1 MSKFKITCVAPSY
14 NHEKFVGF
22 FIESV
27 LNQTEQNFELI
38 IVDDGSQDKNVDA
51 ILKFKDKRIK
61 LIRHEYNKGIGQ
73 ALNTAFKFARGKY
86 IVFAGTDDIFESV
99 HFETVSRY
107 LDTNPNVGAYYCSC
121 SLIDNKNNKI
131 EDPNNMYVRKDI
143 NRFDILNTIFF
154 LGNNLL
160 DPGKAIRYKI
170 VKKQIPFSAS
180 LLSLSDVQSH
190 VKVALNSDIYTSD
203 QRLVKYRLSGVSNT
217 NTYFFKREQLEIDLL
232 MNSFLQ
238 IKNVQLLEKIFE
250 PEIKQSGLIPFKD
263 TIPYFLGRMALLSV
277 NNARKEWGYRTIL
290 NFLNNEK
297 NSLIVYKKYNQSY
310 KDIHNLIEL
319 LYYIKNEILPWYS
332 LKRMLNFVFVKEK
345 TGKLRKIKVFG
356 HAMFTYRKK

>member
-86 IVFAGTDDIFESV
+86 IVFAGTDDIFEPV

-131 EDPNNMYVRKDI
+131 EDLNNMYVRKNI

-203 QRLVKYRLSGVSNT
+203 KKLVKYRFSGVSNT
-217 NTYFFKREQLEIDLL
+217 KCDFFYRREQLETELL
-232 MNSFLQ
+232 MDSFLK
-238 IKNVQLLEKIFE
+238 IKDIGLLEKIFKNKIA
-250 PEIKQSGLIPFKD
+250 EINLLPFKD
-263 TIPYFLGRMALLSV
+263 TIPYFLGRMALLSD
-277 NNARKEWGYRTIL
+277 NNTRKEWGYRTIL
-290 NFLNNEK
+290 RFLENETNF
-297 NSLIVYKKYNQSY
+297 SVVYKRYNQDFKDLY
-310 KDIHNLIEL
+310 NLMKDI
-319 LYYIKNEILPWYS
+319 P
-332 LKRMLNFVFVKEK
+332 
-345 TGKLRKIKVFG
+345 
-356 HAMFTYRKK
+356 

>member
-1 MSKFKITCVAPSY
+1 MSKFKITCIAPSF
-14 NHEKFVGF
+14 NHGKFVKF
-22 FIESV
+22 FIESI

-38 IVDDGSQDKNVDA
+38 IVDDFSQDNNIDE

-86 IVFAGTDDIFESV
+86 IVFAGTDDIFEPV

-107 LDTNPNVGAYYCSC
+107 LDTNPKVGAYYCSL
-121 SLIDNKNNKI
+121 SLIDENNNEIKDI
-131 EDPNNMYVRKDI
+131 SNEYIRKDI
-143 NRFDILNTIFF
+143 NRFSILRTIFF

-160 DPGKAIRYKI
+160 DPGKTIRREI
-170 VKKQIPFSAS
+170 VKKQSPFSNS
-180 LLSLSDVQSH
+180 MLSTIDVKSH
-190 VKVALNSDIYTSD
+190 VDTALATNIYTSD

-217 NTYFFKREQLEIDLL
+217 NIDFFRREQLEIDLL

-250 PEIKQSGLIPFKD
+250 PEIKQFGLIPFKD
-263 TIPYFLGRMALLSV
+263 TIPYFLGRMALLSA
-277 NNARKEWGYRTIL
+277 NNARKEWGYRIIL

-297 NSLIVYKKYNQSY
+297 NSLIVYKKYNQDY
-310 KDIHNLIEL
+310 KDIYNLVEV
-319 LYYIKNEILPWYS
+319 
-332 LKRMLNFVFVKEK
+332 LN
-345 TGKLRKIKVFG
+345 
-356 HAMFTYRKK
+356 

>member
-1 MSKFKITCVAPSY
+1 MIDPKISCIAPSY

-27 LNQTEQNFELI
+27 LNQTEKNFELI

-51 ILKFKDKRIK
+51 ILKFKDKRIT

-73 ALNTAFKFARGKY
+73 SLNTAFKFARGKY
-86 IVFAGTDDIFESV
+86 IVFAGTDDIFEPV
-99 HFETVSRY
+99 HFETASRY
-107 LDTNPNVGAYYCSC
+107 LDTNPNVGAYYCSL
-121 SLIDNKNNKI
+121 SLIDENNNEIKDI
-131 EDPNNMYVRKDI
+131 SNEYIRKDI
-143 NRFDILNTIFF
+143 NRFSILRTIFF

-160 DPGKAIRYKI
+160 DPGKTIRREI
-170 VKKQIPFSAS
+170 VKKQIPFSNS
-180 LLSLSDVQSH
+180 MLSTIDVKSH
-190 VKVALNSDIYTSD
+190 VDTALMADVYVSD
-203 QRLVKYRLSGVSNT
+203 QRLVKYRLSGISNT

-238 IKNVQLLEKIFE
+238 IKDVQLPEKIFE

-263 TIPYFLGRMALLSV
+263 TIAYFLGRMALLSV

-297 NSLIVYKKYNQSY
+297 NSLIVYKKYNQTY

-345 TGKLRKIKVFG
+345 TGNLRKIKVFG

>member
-1 MSKFKITCVAPSY
+1 MIVPKISCIAPSF
-14 NHEKFVGF
+14 NHGKFVKF
-22 FIESV
+22 FIESI

-38 IVDDGSQDKNVDA
+38 IVDDCSQDNNVA
-51 ILKFKDKRIK
+51 EILKFKDKRLKFIK
-61 LIRHEYNKGIGQ
+61 HEYNRGIGQ
-73 ALNTAFKFARGKY
+73 SLNTAFNLAKGEY
-86 IVFAGTDDIFESV
+86 VVLTGTDDIFELE
-99 HFETVSRY
+99 HFSTVSKY
-107 LDTNPNVGAYYCSC
+107 LDKHPNIGAYYCSL
-121 SLIDNKNNKI
+121 SLIDENNNEIKDI
-131 EDPNNMYVRKDI
+131 SNEYIRKDI
-143 NRFDILNTIFF
+143 DRFSILRTIFF

-160 DPGKAIRYKI
+160 DPGKTIRREI
-170 VKKQIPFSAS
+170 VKKQIPFSNS
-180 LLSLSDVQSH
+180 MLSTIDVKSH
-190 VKVALNSDIYTSD
+190 IDTALMADVYVSD
-203 QRLVKYRLSGVSNT
+203 QRLVKYRLSGISNT

-277 NNARKEWGYRTIL
+277 NNTRKEWGYRTIL

-310 KDIHNLIEL
+310 KEIHKLIEL
-319 LYYIKNEILPWYS
+319 LDYIKNEILPWYS